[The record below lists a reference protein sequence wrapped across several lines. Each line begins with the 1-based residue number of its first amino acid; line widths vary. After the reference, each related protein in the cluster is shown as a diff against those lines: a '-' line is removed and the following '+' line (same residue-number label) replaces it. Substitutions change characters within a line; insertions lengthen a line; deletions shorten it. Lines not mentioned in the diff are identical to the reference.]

1 MMRRTS
7 EKGFTLIELMITV
20 AVVAILATIAYAS
33 YQSFVVKTRRS
44 AAQACLMQAA
54 QFMERHY
61 TTALSYAAAPAPA
74 GACIAELSGFYAFS
88 FVTPPTTNAFQVQAV
103 PTAAQSDT
111 KCGTM
116 SVNQMGNTTPTTNG
130 CW

>member
-1 MMRRTS
+1 MRSAS
-7 EKGFTLIELMITV
+7 ERGFTLIELMITV

-33 YQSFVVKTRRS
+33 YQSFVVKSRRS
-44 AAQACLMQAA
+44 AAQTCLMQAA
-54 QFMERHY
+54 QLMERHY

-74 GACIAELSGFYAFS
+74 GACITELTGFYAFS
-88 FVTPPTTNAFQVQAV
+88 FATPPTANAFQVQAV
-103 PTAAQSDT
+103 PTAAQPDT

-116 SVNQMGNTTPTTNG
+116 SVNQTGNTTPTTSG

>member
-1 MMRRTS
+1 MMRRLS
-7 EKGFTLIELMITV
+7 ERGFTLIELMITI

-33 YQSFVVKTRRS
+33 YQSFVMKSRRS
-44 AAQACLMQAA
+44 AAQACLMQTA
-54 QFMERHY
+54 QLMERHY

-74 GACIAELSGFYAFS
+74 GACVTELAGFYVFS
-88 FVTPPTTNAFQVQAV
+88 FAAAPTASAFQVQAE
-103 PTAAQSDT
+103 PTAAQPDT

-116 SVNQMGNTTPTTNG
+116 TVNQTGSTTPATNG